1 VVTVDQLLA
10 QLVNGLVLG
19 LLLFLIAAGFSLIFG
34 LMDVINLAHGSFL
47 LFGGYV
53 GMSVIRGTGNFALAV
68 IVAPVVVGLVGLAVE
83 LTLLRRTY
91 ARGHLIQV
99 LLTLGLALI
108 AADLMRW
115 HYGAYVESVDPP
127 ASLAGLVS
135 VFGIFQVPVYRL
147 AIIGFGLVMA
157 GALWLVLERT
167 RLGAIVRAGVQDREM
182 VAALGI
188 PIDRIVAGVFAIGTA
203 LAGVSGVLA
212 APITSLYPGLD
223 FDFLILALVVVVVG
237 GLGTLRGA
245 FWGAMLVGMTDVLG
259 KAYFPEFSLFAIFLI
274 MAAVLLVRPQGLFG
288 VAEGR

>member
-1 VVTVDQLLA
+1 MDQLLP

-53 GMSVIRGTGNFALAV
+53 GLSVIRATGNFWLA
-68 IVAPVVVGLVGLAVE
+68 AAVVPLVTGAVGLLIEVTV
-83 LTLLRRTY
+83 LRRTY
-91 ARGHLIQV
+91 TRGHLIQV

-115 HYGAYVESVDPP
+115 NWGAYVESVDAP
-127 ASLAGLVS
+127 AALAGLVD
-135 VFGIFQVPVYRL
+135 FGGVFQVPLYRL

-157 GALWLVLERT
+157 GALWVVLERT
-167 RLGAIVRAGVQDREM
+167 RLGAVVRAGVLDREM

-188 PIDRIVAGVFAIGTA
+188 DIDKVVAGVFALGTA
-203 LAGVSGVLA
+203 LAGLSGLLA
-212 APITSLYPGLD
+212 APVTSLYPGLD

-237 GLGTLRGA
+237 GMGSLKGA
-245 FWGAMLVGMTDVLG
+245 FWGALLVGMADVLG

-274 MAAVLLVRPQGLFG
+274 MAIVLLVRPQGLFG
-288 VAEGR
+288 TREAT

>member
-1 VVTVDQLLA
+1 VDQLLP

-53 GMSVIRGTGNFALAV
+53 GLSVIRATGNFWLA
-68 IVAPVVVGLVGLAVE
+68 AAVVPLVTGAVGLLIEVTV
-83 LTLLRRTY
+83 LRRTY
-91 ARGHLIQV
+91 TRGHLIQV

-115 HYGAYVESVDPP
+115 NWGAYVESVDAP
-127 ASLAGLVS
+127 AALAGLVD
-135 VFGIFQVPVYRL
+135 FGGVFQVPLYRL

-157 GALWLVLERT
+157 GALWVVLERT
-167 RLGAIVRAGVQDREM
+167 RLGAVVRAGVLDREM

-188 PIDRIVAGVFAIGTA
+188 DIDKVVAGVFALGTA
-203 LAGVSGVLA
+203 LAGLSGLLA
-212 APITSLYPGLD
+212 APVTSLYPGLD

-237 GLGTLRGA
+237 GMGSLKGA
-245 FWGAMLVGMTDVLG
+245 FWGALLVGMADVLG

-274 MAAVLLVRPQGLFG
+274 MAIVLLVRPQGLFG
-288 VAEGR
+288 TREAT

>member
-1 VVTVDQLLA
+1 MDQLLP

-53 GMSVIRGTGNFALAV
+53 GLTVIRSTGNFWLAV
-68 IVAPVVVGLVGLAVE
+68 AVVPLVTGAVGLAIEV
-83 LTLLRRTY
+83 TVLRRTY
-91 ARGHLIQV
+91 TRGHLIQV

-115 HYGAYVESVDPP
+115 NWGAYVESVDAP
-127 ASLAGLVS
+127 AALAGLVD
-135 VFGIFQVPVYRL
+135 FGGVFQVPLYRL
-147 AIIGFGLVMA
+147 AIIGFGLLLA
-157 GALWLVLERT
+157 GAMWVVLERT

-188 PIDRIVAGVFAIGTA
+188 DIDKVVAGVFALGTA
-203 LAGVSGVLA
+203 LAGLSGLLA
-212 APITSLYPGLD
+212 APVTSLYPGLD

-237 GLGTLRGA
+237 GMGSLKGA
-245 FWGAMLVGMTDVLG
+245 FWGALLVGMTDVLG

-274 MAAVLLVRPQGLFG
+274 MAIVLLVRPQGLFG
-288 VAEGR
+288 TREAT